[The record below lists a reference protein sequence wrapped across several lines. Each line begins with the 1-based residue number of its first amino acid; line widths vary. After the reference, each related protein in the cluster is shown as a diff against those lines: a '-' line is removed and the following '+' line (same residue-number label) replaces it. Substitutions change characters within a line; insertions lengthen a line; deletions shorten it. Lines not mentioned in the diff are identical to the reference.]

1 MHVDGVV
8 TGDIIASR
16 ITIGAGATITG
27 SLKAESVVISG
38 TVHGLIRG
46 GAVSLTRTARVFADI
61 THSQLAIDAGAFFDG
76 NCRPA
81 AAESPAYGS
90 PASPEILGVATT
102 AGQPAIT
109 GSTVVTA
116 EFEAVG
122 E

>member
-27 SLKAESVVISG
+27 SLKAESVVVSG
-38 TVHGLIRG
+38 TVHGLIKG

-81 AAESPAYGS
+81 VSESPGFSS
-90 PASPEILGVATT
+90 PSTEILELSG
-102 AGQPAIT
+102 GQQPAISGT
-109 GSTVVTA
+109 TVATA
-116 EFEAVG
+116 AFETVG